1 MAERPS
7 APSQSDQASAKVK
20 AEGDR
25 DRDRDSAR
33 EGDNTRDRE
42 NTDARGNARDN
53 ERDGRD
59 NEREQPRASGR
70 DRLDPIE
77 LRDVRDETSEKH
89 RRGED
94 VGASGI
100 SNRTL
105 AEEQEEQAE
114 VPPRQTRK
122 AGGKA

>member
-7 APSQSDQASAKVK
+7 APDQSKLASEKVK

-25 DRDRDSAR
+25 
-33 EGDNTRDRE
+33 E
-42 NTDARGNARDN
+42 N
-53 ERDGRD
+53 ERQQVKAGPGR
-59 NEREQPRASGR
+59 G
-70 DRLDPIE
+70 RLDPIE
-77 LRDVRDETSEKH
+77 VREVLDETSEKH

-114 VPPRQTRK
+114 VPPRKTRK
-122 AGGKA
+122 AGGGA

>member
-1 MAERPS
+1 MAEKPT
-7 APSQSDQASAKVK
+7 APGQSNLASDKVK

-25 DRDRDSAR
+25 ENDR
-33 EGDNTRDRE
+33 T
-42 NTDARGNARDN
+42 N
-53 ERDGRD
+53 ER
-59 NEREQPRASGR
+59 NEELDQPHASGR

-77 LRDVRDETSEKH
+77 LRDVRDETSERH

-122 AGGKA
+122 AGGA

>member
-1 MAERPS
+1 MADKPSAKPTAKPS
-7 APSQSDQASAKVK
+7 APSQSDQASKKVK

-25 DRDRDSAR
+25 ESD
-33 EGDNTRDRE
+33 
-42 NTDARGNARDN
+42 
-53 ERDGRD
+53 
-59 NEREQPRASGR
+59 SGR
-70 DRLDPIE
+70 DSLRTGRGGLDPVE
-77 LRDVRDETSEKH
+77 VQGVLDETSEKH

-114 VPPRQTRK
+114 LPERGTRK
-122 AGGKA
+122 AGGGA

>member
-7 APSQSDQASAKVK
+7 APNQPNLASEKVK

-25 DRDRDSAR
+25 
-33 EGDNTRDRE
+33 E
-42 NTDARGNARDN
+42 
-53 ERDGRD
+53 
-59 NEREQPRASGR
+59 NEREQVKARTGRA
-70 DRLDPIE
+70 RLDPIE
-77 LRDVRDETSEKH
+77 VREVLDETSEKH

-94 VGASGI
+94 VGASGF

-114 VPPRQTRK
+114 LPPRKTRK
-122 AGGKA
+122 AGGA